1 MPRRRLQRDTLD
13 PRIRLAREI
22 RLEEGLEA
30 IEIRLYHRYMLFLL
44 PAMYLTYRL
53 QAGFM
58 NFIFLLMA
66 HFGHWLGYE
75 DVKRWD
81 RQEKLG
87 IIEVL
92 LALYIISGAS
102 MVVVGLLEACGF
114 ELGWFFLHA
123 TPFSSLS
130 LSFGFSSESPL
141 SSFLKKETL
150 SVCCWSMRKVKEA
163 MRLRGEE
170 EQPMDPEALYQRILN
185 EALLVL

>member
-1 MPRRRLQRDTLD
+1 MPRRRLQRDTSD
-13 PRIRLAREI
+13 PRIRLARVL

-44 PAMYLTYRL
+44 PAMYWTYRL
-53 QAGFM
+53 EAGFM

-130 LSFGFSSESPL
+130 LSFGFSM
-141 SSFLKKETL
+141 
-150 SVCCWSMRKVKEA
+150 CCWSLRKVKEA
-163 MRLRGEE
+163 MKLRGEE
-170 EQPMDPEALYQRILN
+170 EQPMNPETLYHKLLN
-185 EALLVL
+185 ELF